1 MLYSSRL
8 MVKAI
13 SYNGASINSGS
24 VFCDF
29 GAGERISIGRGS
41 ANHLVLE
48 DPSRLI
54 SRVQAHLAYRDGSSA
69 TINNVSS
76 STGIFIGA
84 TELQPGFS
92 AVVSLTDT
100 LMIGAYI
107 LKLEPVKTSSVNA
120 SVIGSAESSY
130 KFPDSTSIIPD
141 DFDFFSAEKSLENV
155 VSSNASLESINDE
168 NENNLLLGNLSEL
181 GLHEDLLNFGD
192 GVLDDRLLK
201 KEESDPLALLA
212 SGAAANSSETY
223 HLDEGIEVGALFAV
237 PRVARSSDSVYQSSA
252 KMESG
257 SDIFVPVH
265 DHRATQIP
273 VDKLAVEALNPSV
286 GLPDEHRHALAR
298 GLQIEPNKLPEL
310 TTDFFEK
317 LGGILLHL
325 TAGAVNMMHE
335 RAQIK
340 HEMRAD
346 VTIIA
351 SSGNNP
357 LKFAPDAQSAL
368 VHLLGE
374 RVPGFMHSVEA
385 IDDAF
390 DDLLAHQIGMMSGA
404 RAAVYDVVKDFSP
417 EKIHKY
423 MVNKNFIDSF
433 LPMSKKS
440 KLWELYETHY
450 SDVAGNAKED
460 FELRFQ
466 QAFSQAYEQEI
477 DRMCEARERA

>member
-1 MLYSSRL
+1 

-13 SYNGASINSGS
+13 SYNGASINNDS
-24 VFCDF
+24 VLCDF

-41 ANHLVLE
+41 TNHLVLE

-54 SRVQAHLAYRDGSSA
+54 SRVQAHLAYRDDSSA
-69 TINNVSS
+69 IINNVSS

-84 TELQPGFS
+84 TELQPGLS
-92 AVVSLTDT
+92 AVVSLTDS

-107 LKLEPVKTSSVNA
+107 LKLEPVKTSSVNE
-120 SVIGSAESSY
+120 SVIGTAESSFN
-130 KFPDSTSIIPD
+130 FPGPTSIIPD
-141 DFDFFSAEKSLENV
+141 DFDFFSADKILENV
-155 VSSNASLESINDE
+155 IPSNVSLESINDE
-168 NENNLLLGNLSEL
+168 SDNNVLLNNLSEL
-181 GLHEDLLNFGD
+181 GLHESLLNSS
-192 GVLDDRLLK
+192 DDVSDDKLLK
-201 KEESDPLALLA
+201 KEESDPLVLLT
-212 SGAAANSSETY
+212 SGAAESSSETY
-223 HLDEGIEVGALFAV
+223 PLDEGGEIGSLFVA
-237 PRVARSSDSVYQSSA
+237 PRLARAIDSVYQSSA
-252 KMESG
+252 KKMESG

-265 DHRATQIP
+265 DHSAKQIP
-273 VDKLAVEALNPSV
+273 GNKFAVGASNPSV
-286 GLPDEHRHALAR
+286 GLSDEHRHALAR
-298 GLQIEPNKLPEL
+298 GLQIEQNKLPEL
-310 TTDFFEK
+310 TADFFEK

-325 TAGAVNMMHE
+325 TAGVVNMMHE

-340 HEMRAD
+340 HEIRAD

-357 LKFAPDAQSAL
+357 LKFAPDAHSAL

-374 RVPGFMHSVEA
+374 RVPGFMHSLEA

-450 SDVAGNAKED
+450 SGVAGNAKED